1 MRPEDWRKMGL
12 RDDEYKRIKEALGRE
27 PNHLELGM
35 FSVMWSE
42 HCSYKNSKAV
52 LKTFPTTGPRVLQGP
67 GENAG
72 VVAIGDGLAV
82 CFKIESHNH
91 PSAVEPYQGA
101 ATGVGGIIRDIFTM
115 GAQPIALLNSLR
127 FGPLHDERVRYL
139 FEQVVAGIG
148 GYGNRI
154 GIPTVGGEI
163 YFDPC
168 YQGNPLVNAMC
179 VGLLETNKLRLG
191 KATGIGNPV
200 ILAGARTGQDGMGGA
215 TFASVELSEETEAP
229 DIQVGDPFTEKLLL
243 EACLELIGNGDVDGI
258 QDLGAAGLTCAV
270 SEMASRGG
278 TGMDVELS
286 KVPCREEGMTPYEIM
301 LAESQERM
309 LMVVSPEK
317 EAKVHAVFKRWGLTS
332 TTIGR
337 VTEGGML
344 TIRMHGEIVAEIP
357 AHSLAEDAP
366 VYYPEAQEP
375 AYLKTTADLP
385 LATIAL
391 PEDYNTV
398 LLKLVASP
406 NIASKEWVWQQF
418 DYQARTATLVGPGSD
433 AALIRI
439 RGTKKALALTAD
451 CNSRYVYLDPYAGGK
466 IAVTEAAR
474 NIVCSGG
481 EPLAITDGLNFGSPE
496 KPEIYWQFQQA
507 VAGISEACRVLETPV
522 TGGNV
527 SFYNE
532 ANGEGIY
539 PTPVIGMVGLLEDAT
554 KYCTLSF
561 KAAGDRIV
569 LLGESF
575 DELGASEYL
584 ALIHGRVQGKPP
596 ALDLSKEKALHRV
609 VLSAIREGLVRS
621 AHDLAEGGL
630 AVALAECLFEKG
642 IGARIQL
649 SSNGLRPDS
658 LLFGESQ
665 SRVVL
670 SLSPE
675 KLPALEALAAQE
687 GVPFQV
693 IGETGGDELQITVDG
708 NQRLNLS
715 VAELQAAWQGGIP
728 CHLS

>member
-1 MRPEDWRKMGL
+1 MRPEEWRKLGL
-12 RDDEYKRIKEALGRE
+12 RDDEYDRIKEALGRE
-27 PNHLELGM
+27 PNRLELGM

-72 VVAIGDGLAV
+72 VVEIGDGLAV

-115 GAQPIALLNSLR
+115 GARPIALLNSLR
-127 FGPLHDERVRYL
+127 FGPLTDERVRYL
-139 FEQVVAGIG
+139 FEQVVAGIA

-163 YFDPC
+163 YFDRC

-179 VGLLETNKLRLG
+179 VGLLEIDKLRLG

-200 ILAGARTGQDGMGGA
+200 ILAGARTGRDGMGGA
-215 TFASVELSEETEAP
+215 AFASVELSEETEAP

-243 EACLELIGNGDVDGI
+243 EACLELINNGDVEGI

-309 LMVVSPEK
+309 LLVVTPEK

-344 TIRMHGEIVAEIP
+344 KIRMHGEIVAEIP
-357 AHSLAEDAP
+357 AHSLAEEAP
-366 VYYPEAQEP
+366 VYYPESKEP

-385 LATIAL
+385 LATIEE

-398 LLKLVASP
+398 LLELLASP
-406 NIASKEWVWQQF
+406 NIASKQWAWQQF
-418 DYQARTATLVGPGSD
+418 DYMVRTSTLVGPGSD
-433 AALIRI
+433 AAVIRI
-439 RGTKKALALTAD
+439 RGTNKALALTAD
-451 CNSRYVYLDPYAGGK
+451 CNSRYVYLDPFAGGK
-466 IAVTEAAR
+466 IAVAEAAR

-496 KPEIYWQFQQA
+496 KPEIYWQFRQA
-507 VAGISEACRVLETPV
+507 VAGISEACRVLGTPV

-532 ANGEGIY
+532 SNGEGIY
-539 PTPVIGMVGLLEDAT
+539 PTPVIGMVGLLADAT
-554 KYCTLSF
+554 KYCTSSF
-561 KAAGDRIV
+561 KAAGDLIV
-569 LLGESF
+569 LLGDSA
-575 DELGASEYL
+575 DELGGSEYL

-596 ALDLSKEKALHRV
+596 ALDLAKEKALHHV
-609 VLSAIREGLVRS
+609 VRTAIQQGLVRS
-621 AHDLAEGGL
+621 AHDLSEGGL
-630 AVALAECLFEKG
+630 AVAVAECTFENQLGAVVEVEKG
-642 IGARIQL
+642 V
-649 SSNGLRPDS
+649 LRTDS

-670 SLSPE
+670 SLAPD
-675 KLPALEALAAQE
+675 KLSALQALAE
-687 GVPFQV
+687 EENVPLHV
-693 IGETGGDELQITVDG
+693 IGRTGGDRLQIFIDG
-708 NQRLNLS
+708 NQYVDQT
-715 VAELQAAWQGGIP
+715 VAQLRTVWQEGIP
-728 CHLS
+728 CQLP

>member
-1 MRPEDWRKMGL
+1 MRPEEWRKLGL
-12 RDDEYKRIKEALGRE
+12 RDDEYDRIKEALGRE
-27 PNHLELGM
+27 PNRLELGM

-72 VVAIGDGLAV
+72 VVEIGDGLAV

-115 GAQPIALLNSLR
+115 GARPIALLNSLR
-127 FGPLHDERVRYL
+127 FGPLTDERVRYL
-139 FEQVVAGIG
+139 FEQVVAGIA

-163 YFDPC
+163 YFDRC

-179 VGLLETNKLRLG
+179 VGLLEIDKLRLG

-200 ILAGARTGQDGMGGA
+200 ILAGARTGRDGMGGA
-215 TFASVELSEETEAP
+215 AFASVELSEETEAP

-243 EACLELIGNGDVDGI
+243 EACLELINNGDVEGI

-309 LMVVSPEK
+309 LLVVTPEK

-344 TIRMHGEIVAEIP
+344 KIRMHGEIVAEIP
-357 AHSLAEDAP
+357 AHSLAEEAP
-366 VYYPEAQEP
+366 VYYPESKEP

-385 LATIAL
+385 LATIEE
-391 PEDYNTV
+391 PEDYNAV
-398 LLKLVASP
+398 LLELLASP
-406 NIASKEWVWQQF
+406 NIASKQWAWQQF
-418 DYQARTATLVGPGSD
+418 DYMVRTSTLVGPGSD
-433 AALIRI
+433 AAVIRI
-439 RGTKKALALTAD
+439 RGTNKALALTAD
-451 CNSRYVYLDPYAGGK
+451 CNSRYAYLDPFAGGK
-466 IAVTEAAR
+466 IAVAEAAR

-496 KPEIYWQFQQA
+496 KPEIYWQFRQA
-507 VAGISEACRVLETPV
+507 VAGISEACRVLGTPV

-532 ANGEGIY
+532 SNGEGIY
-539 PTPVIGMVGLLEDAT
+539 PTPVIGMVGLLADAT
-554 KYCTLSF
+554 KYCTSSF
-561 KAAGDRIV
+561 KAAGDLIV
-569 LLGESF
+569 LLGDSA
-575 DELGASEYL
+575 DELGGSEYL

-596 ALDLSKEKALHRV
+596 ALDLAKEKALHHV
-609 VLSAIREGLVRS
+609 VRTAIQQGLVRS
-621 AHDLAEGGL
+621 AHDLSEGGL
-630 AVALAECLFEKG
+630 AVAVAECTFENQLGAVVEVEKG
-642 IGARIQL
+642 V
-649 SSNGLRPDS
+649 LRTDS

-670 SLSPE
+670 SLAPD
-675 KLPALEALAAQE
+675 KLSALQALAE
-687 GVPFQV
+687 EENVPLHV
-693 IGETGGDELQITVDG
+693 IGRTGGDRLQIFIDG
-708 NQRLNLS
+708 NQYVDQT
-715 VAELQAAWQGGIP
+715 VAQLRTVWQEGIP
-728 CHLS
+728 CQLP

>member
-1 MRPEDWRKMGL
+1 MRPEEWRKLGL
-12 RDDEYKRIKEALGRE
+12 RDDEYDRIKEALGRE
-27 PNHLELGM
+27 PNRLELGM

-72 VVAIGDGLAV
+72 VVEIGDGLAV

-115 GAQPIALLNSLR
+115 GARPIALLNSLR
-127 FGPLHDERVRYL
+127 FGPLTDERVRYL
-139 FEQVVAGIG
+139 FEQVVAGIA

-163 YFDPC
+163 YFDRC

-179 VGLLETNKLRLG
+179 VGLLEIDKLRLG

-200 ILAGARTGQDGMGGA
+200 ILAGARTGRDGMGGA
-215 TFASVELSEETEAP
+215 AFASVELSEETEAP

-243 EACLELIGNGDVDGI
+243 EACLELINNGDVEGI

-309 LMVVSPEK
+309 LLVVTPEK

-344 TIRMHGEIVAEIP
+344 KIRMHGEIVAEIP
-357 AHSLAEDAP
+357 AHSLAEEAP
-366 VYYPEAQEP
+366 VYYPESKEP

-385 LATIAL
+385 LATIEE

-398 LLKLVASP
+398 LLELLASP
-406 NIASKEWVWQQF
+406 NIASKQWAWQQF
-418 DYQARTATLVGPGSD
+418 DYMARTSTLVGPGSD
-433 AALIRI
+433 AAVIRI
-439 RGTKKALALTAD
+439 RGTNKALALTAD
-451 CNSRYVYLDPYAGGK
+451 CNSRYAYLDPFAGGK
-466 IAVTEAAR
+466 IAVAEAAR

-496 KPEIYWQFQQA
+496 KPEIYWQFRQA
-507 VAGISEACRVLETPV
+507 VAGISEACRVLGTPV

-532 ANGEGIY
+532 SNGEGIY
-539 PTPVIGMVGLLEDAT
+539 PTPVIGMVGLLADAT
-554 KYCTLSF
+554 KYCTSSF
-561 KAAGDRIV
+561 KAAGDLIV
-569 LLGESF
+569 LLGDSA
-575 DELGASEYL
+575 DELGGSEYL

-596 ALDLSKEKALHRV
+596 ALDLAKEKALHHV
-609 VLSAIREGLVRS
+609 VRTAIQQGLVRS
-621 AHDLAEGGL
+621 AHDLSEGGL
-630 AVALAECLFEKG
+630 AVAVAECTFENQLGAVVEVEKG
-642 IGARIQL
+642 V
-649 SSNGLRPDS
+649 LRTDS

-670 SLSPE
+670 SLAPD
-675 KLPALEALAAQE
+675 KLSALQALAE
-687 GVPFQV
+687 EENVPLHV
-693 IGETGGDELQITVDG
+693 IGRTGGDRLQIFIDG
-708 NQRLNLS
+708 NQYVDQT
-715 VAELQAAWQGGIP
+715 VAQLRTVWQEGIP
-728 CHLS
+728 CQLP